1 MLVTAVEP
9 RRKSLSAL
17 YIDGEYAL
25 KLDTMTLMKN
35 GIRPGTDITDEQLRA
50 LIEESDSRRAKE
62 RALYLITYR
71 DHSKKELTDKIRRT
85 CSQQAAEDAARQME
99 ELGLVDDEEYARKYA
114 AELLRKK
121 HMSPRGI
128 AYKLREKGID
138 SNTIDIITEELECD
152 PYSEIQTVLE
162 KKYSGYKDDEKIKRR
177 AIAALQRLGWS
188 WSDIKSAMND
198 EF

>member
-50 LIEESDSRRAKE
+50 LIEESDARRAKE

-85 CSQQAAEDAARQME
+85 CSQQAAEDVARQME

-152 PYSEIQTVLE
+152 PYSEIQAVLE

-198 EF
+198 EY